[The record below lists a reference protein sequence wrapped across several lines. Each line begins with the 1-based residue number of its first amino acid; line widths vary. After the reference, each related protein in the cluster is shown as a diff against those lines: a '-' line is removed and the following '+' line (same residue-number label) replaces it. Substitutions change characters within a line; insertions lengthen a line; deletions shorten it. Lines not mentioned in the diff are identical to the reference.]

1 MGCGGSKAGGS
12 GERADANSEFARKY
26 NLDDKELG
34 TGAFS
39 RVILATSNEGTKVAV
54 KCISKNGELKQED
67 IDSLHEE
74 VAVLRSVDHPNIVKL
89 YDFFDEKRYYYMAI
103 ELMEGGELFERIV
116 KKTFYNEMDARGLV
130 RILLD
135 ALAYL
140 HHRGIVHRDLKPEN
154 LLLDSEGTL
163 KISDFGLSALYD
175 GEEGSTRSQ
184 MLHTTCGTPNYV
196 APEVLQNEGY
206 VGRIAD
212 CWSIGVILYVLLA
225 GFLPFDEA
233 TMSALFDKIK
243 RAEFAYPAHFSDG
256 VKVLIDSLLVADP
269 QKRAT
274 LTDVQKDRWFLDQS
288 LSTVATDQVVQPLMR
303 KKSSLKTSKS
313 TRVQSLTSSSS
324 PTQVVEALRKAL
336 VASGAT
342 LAEDAPPK
350 PEETEDETDDEGPG
364 TRSVE
369 ASLQS
374 PSGLLALVA
383 TARPADNG
391 AALDL
396 LRGKGDI
403 LAFQAW
409 LQGVLEAVRA
419 AGVTL
424 TGPPEP

>member
-1 MGCGGSKAGGS
+1 MAAKKQVGKYEIGRTL
-12 GERADANSEFARKY
+12 GEGTFGKVKHAVHVSSRVEVAIKV
-26 NLDDKELG
+26 LDKERIQKQSMG
-34 TGAFS
+34 S
-39 RVILATSNEGTKVAV
+39 QIKKE
-54 KCISKNGELKQED
+54 ISIMKQL
-67 IDSLHEE
+67 SHEN
-74 VAVLRSVDHPNIVKL
+74 VVKL
-89 YDFFDEKRYYYMAI
+89 KEVLASRTKIFI
-103 ELMEGGELFERIV
+103 VLELVTGGELFDLIVQRGRLDEAASRIY
-116 KKTFYNEMDARGLV
+116 FRQLV
-130 RILLD
+130 SGV
-135 ALAYL
+135 AYC
-140 HHRGIVHRDLKPEN
+140 HSQGVAHRDLKPEN

-313 TRVQSLTSSSS
+313 TRVQSLTSTSS
-324 PTQVVEALRKAL
+324 PTQVVEALRSAL

-342 LAEDAPPK
+342 LAEDQAPK

-383 TARPADNG
+383 TARPSEGG

-419 AGVTL
+419 SGVTL